1 MELQRSLVSVV
12 IPCYKQ
18 AHFLPK
24 AIESVLA
31 QTYPAVE
38 AIVVDD
44 GSPDDTRQVASRYP
58 AVRYLRQHNQGRAEA
73 RNAGFRA
80 CGGEYV
86 IFLDADDRLT
96 PVAVES
102 HLRCLA
108 ADPNAGFVVGDL
120 DHITSDGSYSYS
132 PRWPLLTANHY
143 EELLKANHVANTMAV
158 MFRRSVLEEIG
169 GFDPRCEPAE
179 DYEMLLRA
187 ARCSPS
193 RHHHTVVAQ
202 YRRHGTNTSRQ
213 GAVMLH
219 AMHHVMESQRPWV
232 QGVPRLESARQKGAI
247 YWRDHFGAVAIKE
260 VYNEIRRGHFSHATH
275 AVLVV
280 ASYVRGRLVLLP
292 WKNRRKFLKALQRHL
307 GLNKISSSRRQV

>member
-1 MELQRSLVSVV
+1 MELERSLISVV

-18 AHFLPK
+18 AHFLPE

-44 GSPDDTRQVASRYP
+44 GSPDDTRQIASRYP

-80 CGGEYV
+80 CGGEYL

-102 HLRCLA
+102 HLRCFA
-108 ADPNAGFVVGDL
+108 ADPEAGFVVGGL

-132 PRWPLLTANHY
+132 PRWPLLTTAHY

-158 MFRRSVLEEIG
+158 MFRRSVLEEVG

-193 RHHHTVVAQ
+193 RHHPTVVAQ
-202 YRRHGTNTSRQ
+202 YRRHTTNTSRQ

-219 AMHHVMESQRPWV
+219 AMHHVMESQRRWV
-232 QGVPRLESARQKGAI
+232 QGVPRLEAARQKGAL
-247 YWRDHFGAVAIKE
+247 YWRDHFGTVASKE
-260 VYNEIRRGHFSHATH
+260 VYREIRRGNFSRAARA
-275 AVLVV
+275 AVAL
-280 ASYVRGRLVLLP
+280 ASHLRGRLALLP
-292 WKNRRKFLKALQRHL
+292 WKHRKKLLKTLRLHL
-307 GLNKISSSRRQV
+307 GMTKTPSSSKQV